1 MTNLYDDKNNERA
14 LQKLTLVKSLI
25 GDDLDT
31 AMNVLAYAMTE
42 VAMANDVTFHSV
54 IKNISIIWEHLENL
68 DANN

>member
-1 MTNLYDDKNNERA
+1 MTTESKHERT

-54 IKNISIIWEHLENL
+54 IKNMSLIWEHLENL

>member
-1 MTNLYDDKNNERA
+1 MTTESKHERT

-54 IKNISIIWEHLENL
+54 IKNMSLIWEHLENL
-68 DANN
+68 DAND

>member
-1 MTNLYDDKNNERA
+1 MTIESKHERA

-31 AMNVLAYAMTE
+31 AMNVLAYAMAE

-54 IKNISIIWEHLENL
+54 IKNMSLIWEHLENL
-68 DANN
+68 DADN

>member
-1 MTNLYDDKNNERA
+1 MTIESKHERT

-31 AMNVLAYAMTE
+31 AMNVLAYAMAE

-54 IKNISIIWEHLENL
+54 IKNMSLIWEHLENL